1 MEDMKEPSIIA
12 KLKEAVD
19 ESSDDVFD
27 WHGKWWEKFIHGF
40 VEGKFND
47 NFKIWLNHDIAL
59 KGFFKMLKPLRE
71 QYWLW
76 GKMVSFITLVFL
88 RISW

>member
-27 WHGKWWEKFIHGF
+27 WHGQWREKFIHGF

-47 NFKIWLNHDIAL
+47 NFKIWLGLDPAL
-59 KGFFKMLKPLRE
+59 KDFFQILKPLRE
-71 QYWLW
+71 
-76 GKMVSFITLVFL
+76 
-88 RISW
+88 